1 MVVEKVVRVLG
12 VQMRVMEVEVEG
24 RVDKVGIHPDRRRI
38 KGCPET
44 GVQGLRV
51 RSRGHPSRMR
61 VVVRVVDGRLVPL
74 ELQLVEVGWEV
85 MLTVSGVVMEQT
97 V

>member
-1 MVVEKVVRVLG
+1 
-12 VQMRVMEVEVEG
+12 MRVMGVEVEG
-24 RVDKVGIHPDRRRI
+24 QVDKVGMHPVDQTVVATL
-38 KGCPET
+38 ET

-85 MLTVSGVVMEQT
+85 ILTVSRVVMEQT